1 MGNLQKKN
9 IDLLRAYRQH
19 STKKNDVPMWAK
31 LAIPPLVLFLILTSL
46 FAYGTLE
53 SNRYRRELKEA
64 KSEIAALEANGT
76 NEQINKLQDAVTT
89 NKKKVSN
96 LQKVLDNLDTYPRL
110 QRSAIDTITTACGT
124 TVNIKDMT
132 FDENYGTI
140 TITAQT
146 AYVYETSDLITRL
159 KKSGAFSSVYY
170 SGYYEK
176 SEVET
181 AAGTDE
187 EKNASSEQAG
197 SDEKNDE
204 KQEEDAAASAKV
216 KKNAAGFYELS
227 IVCVLKA
234 GV

>member
-19 STKKNDVPMWAK
+19 TTKRNNVPMWAK
-31 LAIPPLVLFLILTSL
+31 LALPPLVLFLIFASV

-53 SNRYRRELKEA
+53 DNRYRRELKEA
-64 KSEIAALEANGT
+64 KAEIAALEANGT
-76 NEQINKLQDAVTT
+76 NEQINKLQDAVTA

-110 QRSAIDTITTACGT
+110 QRDAVDKITAACGT
-124 TVNIKDMT
+124 TVTIKDLT

-140 TITAQT
+140 VITAQT
-146 AYVYETSDLITRL
+146 PYVYETADLITRL
-159 KKSGAFSSVYY
+159 KNSGAFSSVYY
-170 SGYYEK
+170 SGYYET
-176 SEVET
+176 SEAET
-181 AAGTDE
+181 AVSQEDEKSDDDKKTD
-187 EKNASSEQAG
+187 
-197 SDEKNDE
+197 SDEKSDE
-204 KQEEDAAASAKV
+204 KKDEDTTTSAKV